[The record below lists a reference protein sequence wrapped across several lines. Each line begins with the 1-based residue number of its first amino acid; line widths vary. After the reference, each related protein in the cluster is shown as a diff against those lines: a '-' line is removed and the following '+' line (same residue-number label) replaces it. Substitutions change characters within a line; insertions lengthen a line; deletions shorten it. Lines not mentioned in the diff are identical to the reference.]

1 MNTPEADSTLVPQRI
16 NRRNLVI
23 LSRFFL
29 ALILLVVL
37 YSILF
42 HVFMA
47 REGREF
53 SWFTGVYWTLT
64 VMSTLGFGDITFT
77 SDLGRAFSVFVL
89 VSGSIFMMVLLPFS
103 FIQFFWV
110 PWTEAQ
116 SAAQAPRRL
125 AERLS
130 GHVLLTNIDDVTHS
144 LISRLDQHHTPHLVL
159 VTDPEEALRLQDQ
172 GHRTLV
178 GHLDDPEFY
187 RQARVAQAA
196 FVVATGED
204 TANTSV
210 AHTIREIE
218 SEVPIVATARDP
230 ASVDILELAGC
241 TQVIELAE
249 MLGQSLARRVS
260 GGDAAAHEIG
270 CFDELVVAEATPTDD
285 MIGCTLEEIGLRRR
299 LGTTVIGVWDRGR
312 FETALPSTKVGDHTV
327 LIIAGAREHITRFNE
342 EYTAACRSDGPVVII
357 GGGGVGRGVRREVM
371 ARGLDYRVIEMNP
384 DVVPDDDDH
393 YVSGSA
399 ARLEILKEAGID
411 ESPAVVI
418 TTRDDAMNLYLSIYC
433 RRLRPDVQIVARANA
448 ERNIDTLYRAGADFV
463 MSYASMGASAIINL
477 LRRGDALMVDAGLD
491 VFRTPMPQSL
501 VGSTIAASEIRRA
514 TGCTVV
520 ALERDGETAVNPD
533 PYELLAADA
542 EIILIGTSAGEKRFH
557 ETFGDH

>member
-1 MNTPEADSTLVPQRI
+1 MNTPETDSSLVPHRVT
-16 NRRNLVI
+16 RRNLVI
-23 LSRFFL
+23 LSRFIL
-29 ALILLVVL
+29 ALVLLVVL
-37 YSILF
+37 YSVLF

-260 GGDAAAHEIG
+260 GGDAAAQEIG
-270 CFDELVVAEATPTDD
+270 CFDELVIAEATPTDEL
-285 MIGCTLEEIGLRRR
+285 IGRTLDEIGLRQR

-312 FETALPSTKVGDHTV
+312 FGTALPSTKVGDHTV
-327 LIIAGAREHITRFNE
+327 LIIAGTREHITRFNE
-342 EYTAACRSDGPVVII
+342 EYTAACRSSGPVVII
-357 GGGGVGRGVRREVM
+357 GGGGVGGGVGREVM
-371 ARGLDYRVIEMNP
+371 ARGLDYHIIEMNP
-384 DVVPDDDDH
+384 ELVPDDER
-393 YVSGSA
+393 YILGSA

-411 ESPAVVI
+411 QAPAVVI
-418 TTRDDAMNLYLSIYC
+418 TTRDDAMNLYLAIYC

-463 MSYASMGASAIINL
+463 MSYASMGANAIINL
-477 LRRGDALMVDAGLD
+477 LRRGHALMVDAGLD
-491 VFRTPMPQSL
+491 VFRTRMPRSL
-501 VGSTIAASEIRRA
+501 VGKTIAESGIRRS

-520 ALERDGETAVNPD
+520 ALEEDGETAINPD
-533 PYELLAADA
+533 PNSPLAADT
-542 EIILIGTSAGEKRFH
+542 EIILIGTAAGEKRFR
-557 ETFGDH
+557 EEFGAR